1 MSQDHTEREYH
12 LTPVGWVS
20 GTFRVY
26 GAATEEMKP
35 PPDRV
40 ETWIEEIDD
49 TSGGSSPAVFWR
61 QIWESDS
68 VSPETRAEL
77 NRKFPRPKQVTGK
90 KPKKKLRKSWNAEAG
105 QEESA

>member
-26 GAATEEMKP
+26 RAANEEMEP

-40 ETWIEEIDD
+40 ETWIEEIDN
-49 TSGGSSPAVFWR
+49 TSGSSPLVVFWR

-68 VSPETRAEL
+68 VGPKTKAEL
-77 NRKFPRPKQVTGK
+77 NRKFPRPEQATWK
-90 KPKKKLRKSWNAEAG
+90 KPKNKPRRGLEY
-105 QEESA
+105 

>member
-26 GAATEEMKP
+26 GASTQEIPP
-35 PPDRV
+35 PPDRL

-49 TSGGSSPAVFWR
+49 TSGADPPSVSWKK
-61 QIWESDS
+61 IWESNS
-68 VSPETRAEL
+68 ASARSKAEL
-77 NRKFPRPKQVTGK
+77 NRKFPRPGFMARK
-90 KPKKKLRKSWNAEAG
+90 KSKRKNDSR
-105 QEESA
+105 

>member
-12 LTPVGWVS
+12 LTPGGWVS

-26 GAATEEMKP
+26 GASSSEVEP

-49 TSGGSSPAVFWR
+49 TSGGSPPAIFWR
-61 QIWESDS
+61 QIWVSDS
-68 VSPETRAEL
+68 VSAEVKADL
-77 NRKFPRPKQVTGK
+77 NRRFPRPEYVPWK
-90 KPKKKLRKSWNAEAG
+90 KIKEKGRKPLK
-105 QEESA
+105 